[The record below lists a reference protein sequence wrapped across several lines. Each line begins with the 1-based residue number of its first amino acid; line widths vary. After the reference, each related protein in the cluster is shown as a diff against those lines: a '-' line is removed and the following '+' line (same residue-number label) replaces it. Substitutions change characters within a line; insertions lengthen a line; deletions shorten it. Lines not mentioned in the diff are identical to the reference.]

1 MRLIRQ
7 GGCRLQLRRHRVPTA
22 TEPQGVTSHVYSVC
36 YFGLG
41 FMVPDVTLIDASSD
55 LEAVELAR
63 VSRSFTT
70 REVWDRHRL
79 VALIPPSSD
88 Y

>member
-1 MRLIRQ
+1 
-7 GGCRLQLRRHRVPTA
+7 
-22 TEPQGVTSHVYSVC
+22 
-36 YFGLG
+36 
-41 FMVPDVTLIDASSD
+41 MVPDVTLIDASSD
-55 LEAVELAR
+55 LEAIELAR